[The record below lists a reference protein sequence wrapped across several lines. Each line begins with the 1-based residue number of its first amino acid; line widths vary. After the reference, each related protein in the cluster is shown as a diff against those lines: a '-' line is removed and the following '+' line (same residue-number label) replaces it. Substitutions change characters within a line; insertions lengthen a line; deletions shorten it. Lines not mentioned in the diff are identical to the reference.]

1 MRAESF
7 QSCPTLCNPMDCVAH
22 QVPLSMGFSRQE
34 YWSGLPCPPPG
45 DCPDLGIK
53 LESLTS
59 PALAGKFFNT
69 SATWKAH
76 HNTVTCFYSYSHF
89 MEDVTETYWGEI
101 NFTKQ
106 WTVVAHCW
114 SQITGLSS
122 IYSWHYIIRLF
133 LPLFWKITFYNKFE
147 SKLYF
152 YPYMCLLVPG
162 YHFFTSFHLCHL
174 LWIT

>member
-1 MRAESF
+1 MRAKSF
-7 QSCPTLCNPMDCVAH
+7 QSCPTLCDPMDCVAH

-45 DCPDLGIK
+45 DLPNPGIK

-59 PALAGKFFNT
+59 PALAGRFFNT

-76 HNTVTCFYSYSHF
+76 HNTLTCFCSYSHF

-122 IYSWHYIIRLF
+122 IYSWHYII
-133 LPLFWKITFYNKFE
+133 LPLWKCLGTGHLSFWNSGDHAKSTKILSCSNFKTYLEVDLN
-147 SKLYF
+147 
-152 YPYMCLLVPG
+152 
-162 YHFFTSFHLCHL
+162 
-174 LWIT
+174 